1 MAQNKNIVLH
11 YDITDAGDVINT
23 RTGCA
28 VSTQVTKRGY
38 IQVRLQTGKGDSRG
52 RKVFSVHR
60 LVAKAFI
67 PNPNGLPEVNHKNGV
82 KSDNRVNNLEWVSRR
97 ENIDHAI
104 QHKLYRSPKAGTGKF
119 NELHDRSRPINQLHK
134 DGSFV
139 RRYPSIHEAGRK
151 GFHPGNICSVLA
163 GRYKTTG
170 GFKWEY
176 ADVYK

>member
-28 VSTQVTKRGY
+28 VSMQVTKRGY

-67 PNPNGLPEVNHKNGV
+67 PNPNGLSEVNHKNGI
-82 KSDNRVNNLEWVSRR
+82 KSDNSVNNLEWVSRR

-104 QHKLYRSPKAGTGKF
+104 QH
-119 NELHDRSRPINQLHK
+119 
-134 DGSFV
+134 
-139 RRYPSIHEAGRK
+139 
-151 GFHPGNICSVLA
+151 
-163 GRYKTTG
+163 
-170 GFKWEY
+170 
-176 ADVYK
+176 